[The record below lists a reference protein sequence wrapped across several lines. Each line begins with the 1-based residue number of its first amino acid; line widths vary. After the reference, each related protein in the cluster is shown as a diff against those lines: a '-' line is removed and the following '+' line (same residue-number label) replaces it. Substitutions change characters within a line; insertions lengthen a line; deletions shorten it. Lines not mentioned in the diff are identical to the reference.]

1 MSEDRDY
8 YCSYKFKYLKID
20 LVSNATYNCHA
31 AKQHAIDFSWL
42 SNNPRQLFNTPINVA
57 ERQMMLAN
65 QRNVSCEENCWP
77 LEDNGAVSPRIWQNG
92 KIKTHADV
100 YTQPEILEIKLNDN
114 CNLSCSYC
122 CKEYSSA
129 WRRDLDTNGN
139 YTIDTGDSRY
149 QLTSRD
155 KIMIKVSQQEVKN
168 TKQFQMLLTEIKSF
182 ASELKEIVITGG
194 EPLLDNQLFD
204 VLDAV
209 SNSSA
214 VINIYTGLGVDAKR
228 FQRML
233 DKIKQLPTAMIS
245 VSAECT
251 HKFYEFNRYGNRWTD
266 FIDKIEVL
274 QKTGIEFR
282 FSTAIS
288 NLTVFGLADF
298 IRYFVDQRIGLVF
311 VNQPSM
317 MAPYVLDPDTKQQ
330 IMQHIQSLPDHYQT
344 QIAQSIQADP
354 SESQRQQMS
363 EFLKE
368 YVARRNLNVN
378 IYPQSFLEWL
388 DIYVVQ

>member
-1 MSEDRDY
+1 MFSHRDY

-20 LVSNATYNCHA
+20 LVSNTTYNCHA
-31 AKQHAIDFSWL
+31 AKQHAINFQWVA
-42 SNNPRQLFNTPINVA
+42 NNKGNLFNTDINVA

-65 QRNVSCEENCWP
+65 QRNASCEENCWP
-77 LEDNGAVSPRIWQNG
+77 LEDKGAVSPRIWQNG
-92 KIKTHADV
+92 KTKTHADV
-100 YTQPEILEIKLNDN
+100 QTQPEILEIKLNDN

-129 WRRDLDTNGN
+129 WRRDLLVNGDYKVNTN
-139 YTIDTGDSRY
+139 DARY

-155 KIMIKVSQQEVKN
+155 KIMIKVSQNEVKK
-168 TKQFQMLLTEIKSF
+168 TKQFQQLMGEIKSF
-182 ASELKEIVITGG
+182 APGLKEIVITGG

-214 VINIYTGLGVDAKR
+214 VINIYTGLGVDVKR

-233 DKIKQLPTAMIS
+233 DKIKQIPTAMIS

-251 HKFYEFNRYGNRWTD
+251 DKFYEFNRYGNVWTE
-266 FIDKIEVL
+266 FINKIELL
-274 QKTGIEFR
+274 QKSGIEFR

-288 NLTVFGLADF
+288 NLTVFGLTSF
-298 IRYFVDQRIGLVF
+298 IKYFNNQRIGLVF
-311 VNQPSM
+311 INQPSM
-317 MAPYVLDPDTKQQ
+317 MAPYVLDADSKQR
-330 IMQHIQSLPDHYQT
+330 IMQDIQALPDHYQT

-354 SESQRQQMS
+354 SETQRQQMS

-368 YVARRNLNVN
+368 YAVRRNLDMN
-378 IYPQSFLEWL
+378 IYPQSFLDWL
-388 DIYVVQ
+388 GIYVVQ